1 MNIKRILITG
11 ANGFLG
17 KNLVAEY
24 QDLLPVNCLVRKR
37 SFESQQANVYY
48 FKTYNDDSVAEATSQ
63 SDVIVHCASMLHGR
77 KEEMYAANVDF
88 TRILIDLSKKYNIKQ
103 FIYISTE
110 NIQQKNTD
118 LYTVTKQCAENE
130 VRKFKNHT
138 ILRPTVLYG
147 PGDTKY
153 VTRLIKIIIK
163 YPIVPVL
170 GKGKNKFQFLYVE
183 DLIRVIKSSFE
194 RKIYGTYVIAGPES
208 ITYNDFINALLKH
221 LKISKPVVRIP
232 VFLLKPLS
240 YLLEFILASTPIT
253 ATQLENLAKD
263 RDYDISDTVNLF
275 DYKPTSLDQG
285 LVNLISQDF

>member
-1 MNIKRILITG
+1 MNTKRILITG
-11 ANGFLG
+11 GNGFLG

-24 QDLLPVNCLVRKR
+24 QDLLPVKCLVRDR
-37 SFESQQANVYY
+37 NFESQNAKVYY
-48 FKTYNDDSVAEATSQ
+48 FKTYYDDSVAEAISQ

-77 KEEMYAANVDF
+77 KDEMYAANVNF
-88 TRILIDLSKKYNIKQ
+88 TRILLDLSEKYNIKQ

-110 NIQQKNTD
+110 NVQQKNTD

-153 VTRLIKIIIK
+153 VTKLIKIMK
-163 YPIVPVL
+163 QYPIVPVL
-170 GKGKNKFQFLYVE
+170 GSGKNKFQFLYVA

-194 RKIYGTYVIAGPES
+194 QKIYGTYVIAGPDS
-208 ITYNDFINALLKH
+208 ITYNDFTNALLKH

-240 YLLEFILASTPIT
+240 YLLDFILASPPLTP
-253 ATQLENLAKD
+253 TQLENLAKD
-263 RDYDISDTVNLF
+263 RDYDISDIVNLF
-275 DYKPTSLDQG
+275 DYKPTSLNNG
-285 LVNLISQDF
+285 LSKLISQDF